1 MFMILVL
8 ATTLVQATPSA
19 TLPATPQGRQIEAFV
34 KALRSGEAAF
44 VKYQEDNM
52 LPKRTPE
59 QLKTMHGRIR
69 KEFGDFKILNVLSA
83 TADAITVAVAHP
95 EGLKATFT
103 FSFEKAAPFRITN
116 MFVEVS

>member
-1 MFMILVL
+1 MFMILVV
-8 ATTLVQATPSA
+8 ATTLVQAAPSA

-44 VKYQEDNM
+44 V
-52 LPKRTPE
+52 RC
-59 QLKTMHGRIR
+59 
-69 KEFGDFKILNVLSA
+69 DFKILNVLSA
-83 TADAITVAVAHP
+83 SADAITVAVAHA

-116 MFVEVS
+116 MFVDVN